1 MVSLVRRLHR
11 TKIMATEEITMIE
24 VDSRDLQDAINALS
38 VSLEEDA
45 PAEPSFYFNMV
56 RNLLWPYLTKD
67 MRTRNVDYI
76 ADKEYLPPVNL
87 VLD

>member
-1 MVSLVRRLHR
+1 
-11 TKIMATEEITMIE
+11 MIE
-24 VDSRDLQDAINALS
+24 VNALDLQDAVNALS

-45 PAEPSFYFNMV
+45 PGEPSFYFNMV
-56 RNLLWPYLTKD
+56 WNLLWPYLTKE

>member
-1 MVSLVRRLHR
+1 V
-11 TKIMATEEITMIE
+11 IPMATEEIQYIQ
-24 VDSRDLQDAINALS
+24 VDSRDLLDAVNALS

-56 RNLLWPYLTKD
+56 RNLLWPYLSKD
-67 MRTRNVDYI
+67 QRTRNVDYI

-87 VLD
+87 ILD